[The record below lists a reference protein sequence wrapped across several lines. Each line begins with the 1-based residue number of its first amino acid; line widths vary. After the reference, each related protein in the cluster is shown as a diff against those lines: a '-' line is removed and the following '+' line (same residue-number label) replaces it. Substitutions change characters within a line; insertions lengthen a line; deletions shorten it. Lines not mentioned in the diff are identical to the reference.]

1 MNKRPK
7 LNIQLFA
14 EGGPEGE
21 PTPGAIEVPEYIST
35 YVSGIED
42 EGQRGYLET
51 MSKDEQGLNTLK
63 SFIKDPNAEW
73 NLTDEGYKE
82 TITNASDLIKQVKDL
97 GYNEEAAKIM
107 LDQRVDYLKTQKS
120 LMSKEELAAE
130 PNINN
135 FIAAEKNTEI
145 QQVYNSL
152 SENAAGRRVLL
163 ELMKLKSGGA
173 TPGVN
178 NGAGG
183 SIGSYDQ
190 KTFIETFNKA
200 TREKDKTKL
209 LELENYARNVKD
221 QDKFYFD
228 FMLLDK

>member
-7 LNIQLFA
+7 LNIQIFA
-14 EGGPEGE
+14 EGGAGGE

-63 SFIKDPNAEW
+63 SFIKDPNADW
-73 NLTDEGYKE
+73 NLTDETYKE
-82 TITNASDLIKQVKDL
+82 TIPNASDLIKQVKDS
-97 GYNEEAAKIM
+97 GYNEQAAKIM
-107 LDQRVDYLKTQKS
+107 LDQRVEYLKTQKS

-130 PNINN
+130 PNIKN
-135 FIAAEKNTEI
+135 FIATEKNVET
-145 QQVYNSL
+145 QQVYASL
-152 SENAAGRRVLL
+152 SENAAGRRILL
-163 ELMKLKSGGA
+163 ELMKLKGGEP
-173 TPGVN
+173 TPGLTS
-178 NGAGG
+178 NGGVTN
-183 SIGSYDQ
+183 YDQ

-200 TREKDKTKL
+200 TRENDRSKL
-209 LELENYARNVKD
+209 LELENFARKVKN
-221 QDKFYFD
+221 QDAFYYD

>member
-7 LNIQLFA
+7 LNIQIFA
-14 EGGPEGE
+14 EGGE

-35 YVSGIED
+35 YVSGVED

-63 SFIKDPNAEW
+63 TFIKDPNAAW
-73 NLTDEGYKE
+73 SLTDETYKD
-82 TITNASDLIKQVKDL
+82 TIPNASDLIKQVKDS
-97 GYNEEAAKIM
+97 GYNEQAAKIM
-107 LDQRVDYLKTQKS
+107 LDQRVDYIKTQKS

-130 PNINN
+130 PNIKN
-135 FIAAEKNTEI
+135 FIATEKNAET

-152 SENAAGRRVLL
+152 AENAAGRRILL
-163 ELMKLKSGGA
+163 ELMKLKGGEPTPGLNNSGGG
-173 TPGVN
+173 PV
-178 NGAGG
+178 
-183 SIGSYDQ
+183 GSYDQ

-200 TREKDKTKL
+200 TRENDTTKL
-209 LELENYARNVKD
+209 LELENFARNVKN
-221 QDKFYFD
+221 QDSFYFD

>member
-14 EGGPEGE
+14 EGGPGGE

-82 TITNASDLIKQVKDL
+82 TITNASELIKQVKDL

-107 LDQRVDYLKTQKS
+107 LDQRVDYLKNQKA

-135 FIAAEKNTEI
+135 FIATEKDKET

-152 SENAAGRRVLL
+152 AENAAGRRVLL
-163 ELMKLKSGGA
+163 ELMKLKSGNP
-173 TPGVN
+173 TPGLN

-221 QDKFYFD
+221 QDSFYFD